1 MRRISSLSSSSFHRG
16 IRAEFLA
23 WLWSVIRCR
32 RTVGCRVRIGRFEAD
47 RVERRASG
55 NLCLVE
61 VRSRSTIELA
71 LNSVGRVKQRRLA
84 KMARD
89 LAARTGESVTVE
101 VEAIEGVKIV
111 RRVLGTVHPE
121 VRDHN

>member
-1 MRRISSLSSSSFHRG
+1 M
-16 IRAEFLA
+16 
-23 WLWSVIRCR
+23 
-32 RTVGCRVRIGRFEAD
+32 VGCRVRIGRFEAD
-47 RVERRASG
+47 RIERRASG

-111 RRVLGTVHPE
+111 RRVLGTVQPE

>member
-32 RTVGCRVRIGRFEAD
+32 RTVGCRVCIGRFEAD

-61 VRSRSTIELA
+61 VRSRPTIELA

-111 RRVLGTVHPE
+111 RRVLGTVQPE

>member
-1 MRRISSLSSSSFHRG
+1 M
-16 IRAEFLA
+16 
-23 WLWSVIRCR
+23 IRCR

>member
-1 MRRISSLSSSSFHRG
+1 M
-16 IRAEFLA
+16 
-23 WLWSVIRCR
+23 IRCR
-32 RTVGCRVRIGRFEAD
+32 RTVGCRVPIGRFEAD

-71 LNSVGRVKQRRLA
+71 MNSVGRVKQRRLA

>member
-1 MRRISSLSSSSFHRG
+1 M
-16 IRAEFLA
+16 
-23 WLWSVIRCR
+23 RCR
-32 RTVGCRVRIGRFEAD
+32 RTVGCRIRIGRFEAD
-47 RVERRASG
+47 RVERRTSG

-71 LNSVGRVKQRRLA
+71 LTSVGRVKQRRLA